1 MTKQTRDKAIKVI
14 RDNFEYLDDVIKHT
28 IVNLLNDEDIIE
40 GDNEFVWE
48 LQYIYDIYVATKK
61 YGRQLT

>member
-1 MTKQTRDKAIKVI
+1 MTTQTRDKAIKAI

-48 LQYIYDIYVATKK
+48 LQYIYDSYVATKK

>member
-1 MTKQTRDKAIKVI
+1 MTKLTRDKAIKVLKE
-14 RDNFEYLDDVIKHT
+14 NVEYLDDVIEHAV
-28 IVNLLNDEDIIE
+28 VNLLEDEGITE

-48 LQYIYDIYVATKK
+48 LQYIYDVYVATKK

>member
-1 MTKQTRDKAIKVI
+1 MTKQTRDKAIKAI

>member
-14 RDNFEYLDDVIKHT
+14 LDNFEYLDDVIKHT